1 MIKELDKVF
10 EKTGL
15 YKASY
20 IYIYSDFR
28 IFFENNKVNP
38 EKKVSSFLNLF
49 LNKGITCIIPAFSYT
64 TNGEF
69 HIENTKSK
77 VGFLANY
84 VMKNYQFERS
94 EHPIFSYVAIGK
106 KRKIVKSVGK
116 SAFGKKS
123 VHSRLLNKNTF
134 FLNFFRPLEK
144 GNTLIHHIEQIEKV
158 NYRYDKKFST
168 IVFKKKKKLGSN
180 FKAYVRKFINKKEHR
195 FTFKKIIKRLIKE
208 KFMIKV
214 YVKNSHIF
222 IYNYDFFYKYLRAA
236 LQKDRYIFI
245 NK

>member
-1 MIKELDKVF
+1 M
-10 EKTGL
+10 
-15 YKASY
+15 
-20 IYIYSDFR
+20 
-28 IFFENNKVNP
+28 
-38 EKKVSSFLNLF
+38 
-49 LNKGITCIIPAFSYT
+49 
-64 TNGEF
+64 
-69 HIENTKSK
+69 
-77 VGFLANY
+77 
-84 VMKNYQFERS
+84 
-94 EHPIFSYVAIGK
+94 
-106 KRKIVKSVGK
+106 
-116 SAFGKKS
+116 
-123 VHSRLLNKNTF
+123 LNKNTF

-144 GNTLIHHIEQIEKV
+144 GNTLIHHIEQIENV

-168 IVFKKKKKLGSN
+168 IVFKNKKKLGSN